1 MGSPINQLINQSIR
15 RFQSGLS
22 TDNGDY
28 TANSK
33 TVSPWWPE
41 KVSLLYFVYISAE
54 YWPIFTVGLDSVKKI
69 ATHLHALSSKFFTVS
84 NFWATLQ

>member
-54 YWPIFTVGLDSVKKI
+54 Y
-69 ATHLHALSSKFFTVS
+69 
-84 NFWATLQ
+84 